1 MRGVMIWSALRSIV
15 VDRTFIIVATVALAA
30 GVILYKLKGLDAV
43 FEALHDD
50 LRVFTVFVVFL
61 PAVLMLASIVEV
73 MLPKSVVERW
83 LGVGSGFKGIAVATF
98 AGAFTPG
105 GPFLAFP
112 MVLALYRAGA
122 DWAPLITY
130 ITAWSILSLPRI
142 LVFEIPF
149 VGTELTSVRY
159 LSSLILPPIAG
170 LLAHFIV
177 RFYRPP
183 EGLRD

>member
-1 MRGVMIWSALRSIV
+1 MTIWPALRGIIA
-15 VDRTFIIVATVALAA
+15 DRIFIIVALVALVT
-30 GVILYKLKGLDAV
+30 GVILYALKGADAV
-43 FEALHDD
+43 AEALRDD
-50 LRVFTVFVVFL
+50 LRVFSVFL
-61 PAVLMLASIVEV
+61 VFMPAVLMLASIVEV

-83 LGVGSGFKGIAVATF
+83 LGVGSGFKGLAVATF

-130 ITAWSILSLPRI
+130 ITAWSILSMPRI

-149 VGTELTSVRY
+149 VGGELASVRY
-159 LSSLILPPIAG
+159 LSTLILPPIAG
-170 LLAHFIV
+170 LLARYIT
-177 RFYRPP
+177 RIYRPP
-183 EGLRD
+183 EGLRE

>member
-1 MRGVMIWSALRSIV
+1 MTVWSALRGIIA
-15 VDRTFIIVATVALAA
+15 DRVFLIVASVALAT
-30 GVILYKLKGLDAV
+30 GIILYEIKGADAV
-43 FEALHDD
+43 LEALHDD
-50 LRVFTVFVVFL
+50 LRVFTVFIVFL

-130 ITAWSILSLPRI
+130 ITAWSILSMPRI
-142 LVFEIPF
+142 LIFEIPF
-149 VGTELTSVRY
+149 VGTELTAVRY
-159 LSSLILPPIAG
+159 ISCLILPPIAG
-170 LLAHFIV
+170 LLARYIT
-177 RFYRPP
+177 RIYPP
-183 EGLRD
+183 PDGLRD

>member
-1 MRGVMIWSALRSIV
+1 MAIWPAVRGIVADRVFVIVAIVALATGVVLYEVKGADAVASALR
-15 VDRTFIIVATVALAA
+15 
-30 GVILYKLKGLDAV
+30 
-43 FEALHDD
+43 DD
-50 LRVFTVFVVFL
+50 LRVFTVFIVFL

-73 MLPKSVVERW
+73 MLPKGVVERW
-83 LGVGSGFKGIAVATF
+83 LGIGSGFRGIAVATF

-112 MVLALYRAGA
+112 MVMALYRAGA

-130 ITAWSILSLPRI
+130 ITAWSILSMPRI

-149 VGTELTSVRY
+149 VGAELASVRY
-159 LSSLILPPIAG
+159 LSSLVLPPIAG
-170 LLAHFIV
+170 ILAHYIV
-177 RFYRPP
+177 RIYRPP

>member
-1 MRGVMIWSALRSIV
+1 MMIWPALRSIFA
-15 VDRTFIIVATVALAA
+15 DRVFLIVAIVALAT
-30 GVILYKLKGLDAV
+30 GVILYEVKGADAV
-43 FEALHDD
+43 GEALRDD
-50 LRVFTVFVVFL
+50 LRVFTVFIVFL

-73 MLPKSVVERW
+73 MLPKNVVERW
-83 LGVGSGFKGIAVATF
+83 LGVGSGIKGLAVATF

-130 ITAWSILSLPRI
+130 ITAWSILSMPRL

-149 VGTELTSVRY
+149 VGGELASVRY
-159 LSSLILPPIAG
+159 LSTLVLPPIAG
-170 LLAHFIV
+170 LLARYIT
-177 RFYRPP
+177 RIYRPP
-183 EGLRD
+183 AGLRD

>member
-1 MRGVMIWSALRSIV
+1 MTIWLAVRSIIA
-15 VDRTFIIVATVALAA
+15 DRIFIIVAFVALAT
-30 GVILYKLKGLDAV
+30 GVILYEIKGADAV
-43 FEALHDD
+43 ADALRSD
-50 LRVFTVFVVFL
+50 LRVFSVFIIFL

-83 LGVGSGFKGIAVATF
+83 LGVGSGFKGLAVATF

-130 ITAWSILSLPRI
+130 ITAWSILSMPRL

-149 VGTELTSVRY
+149 VGGELASVRY
-159 LSSLILPPIAG
+159 LSTLILPPIAG
-170 LLAHFIV
+170 LLARYIT
-177 RFYRPP
+177 RIYRPP

>member
-1 MRGVMIWSALRSIV
+1 MTVRSVFRDIV
-15 VDRTFIIVATVALAA
+15 VDRVFIIVTFVALGSAA
-30 GVILYKLKGLDAV
+30 VLYEVKGIDAV
-43 FEALHDD
+43 RAALFDD
-50 LRVFTVFVVFL
+50 LHLFMILIVFL

-83 LGVGSGFKGIAVATF
+83 LGVGSGVRGIAVATF

-130 ITAWSILSLPRI
+130 ITSWSILSMPRV
-142 LVFEIPF
+142 LVFEIPIA
-149 VGTELTSVRY
+149 GTEFTAVRF
-159 LSSLILPPIAG
+159 LSCLILPPIAG
-170 LLAHFIV
+170 LVASLIV
-177 RFYRPP
+177 RVYRPP
-183 EGLRD
+183 PGLRD

>member
-1 MRGVMIWSALRSIV
+1 MTIWSGLRSIIA
-15 VDRTFIIVATVALAA
+15 DRVFVIVALVALST
-30 GVILYKLKGLDAV
+30 GVVLYELKGAEAV
-43 FEALHDD
+43 AEALRGD
-50 LRVFTVFVVFL
+50 LRVFSIFIVFL

-83 LGVGSGFKGIAVATF
+83 LGVGSGFKGLVVATF

-130 ITAWSILSLPRI
+130 ITAWSILSMPRI

-149 VGTELTSVRY
+149 VGTELASVRY
-159 LSSLILPPIAG
+159 LSTLILPPIAG
-170 LLAHFIV
+170 LMARYIT
-177 RFYRPP
+177 RIYRPP

>member
-1 MRGVMIWSALRSIV
+1 MKIWQALRGIIA
-15 VDRTFIIVATVALAA
+15 DRTFIVVALVALMSG
-30 GVILYKLKGLDAV
+30 GVLYELKGAAAV
-43 FEALHDD
+43 AEALRDD

-83 LGVGSGFKGIAVATF
+83 LGVGSGFRGIVVATF

-130 ITAWSILSLPRI
+130 ITAWSILSMPRI

-149 VGTELTSVRY
+149 VGTELASVRY
-159 LSSLILPPIAG
+159 LSCLILPPIAG
-170 LLAHFIV
+170 LLARYIT
-177 RFYRPP
+177 RLYRPP
-183 EGLRD
+183 ERLRD

>member
-1 MRGVMIWSALRSIV
+1 MKIWPALRSIIA
-15 VDRTFIIVATVALAA
+15 DRTFVIVAIVALTSGA
-30 GVILYKLKGLDAV
+30 VLYEVKGAEAV
-43 FEALHDD
+43 AEALRSD
-50 LRVFTVFVVFL
+50 LRVFTVFIVFL
-61 PAVLMLASIVEV
+61 PAVLLLASIVEV

-83 LGVGSGFKGIAVATF
+83 LGVGSGFKGITVATF

-130 ITAWSILSLPRI
+130 ITAWSILSMPRI

-159 LSSLILPPIAG
+159 LSCLILPPIAG
-170 LLAHFIV
+170 VLAHYIV

-183 EGLRD
+183 DGLRD

>member
-1 MRGVMIWSALRSIV
+1 MTVWSALRGII
-15 VDRTFIIVATVALAA
+15 VDRVFLCVSIVALAT
-30 GVILYKLKGLDAV
+30 GIILYEVKGADAV
-43 FEALHDD
+43 AEALRDD

-149 VGTELTSVRY
+149 VGTELTAVRY
-159 LSSLILPPIAG
+159 ISCLILPPIAG
-170 LLAHFIV
+170 LLARYIT
-177 RFYRPP
+177 RIYRPP
-183 EGLRD
+183 EGLRG